1 MSFTRDLSVLQ
12 TKAKR
17 RKTKG
22 TWKTLLRRT
31 GIGGRQ
37 QQGNEK
43 RTTGKGTG
51 KGQTHSETE
60 VKKKNQNRPTE
71 GKIQWERPLK

>member
-12 TKAKR
+12 TNAKR

-31 GIGGRQ
+31 RIGGRQ

-43 RTTGKGTG
+43 RTTGKEQERDRLTV
-51 KGQTHSETE
+51 KQKF
-60 VKKKNQNRPTE
+60 KKKTQNRPTE